1 MVLSPKKISSSS
13 VLINTRDK
21 EMKVECGDNYWEV
34 YHDNMCLYRGSN
46 RTSMYD
52 IVNQILKQKPS
63 TKVDWVLIDWQD

>member
-1 MVLSPKKISSSS
+1 
-13 VLINTRDK
+13 
-21 EMKVECGDNYWEV
+21 MKVECGDNYWEV

>member
-1 MVLSPKKISSSS
+1 
-13 VLINTRDK
+13 
-21 EMKVECGDNYWEV
+21 MKVECGDNYWEV
-34 YHDNMCLYRGSN
+34 YRDNMCLYRGSN